1 MYAYRIYN
9 IERTIDINLG
19 QLKHPYII
27 IAPEN
32 QIFSFKQLWKQI
44 DENKPMIIGDSKLDI
59 SQLQAIATGVQ
70 NNTIELNNLK
80 HQYMNEALTFL
91 GINNAN
97 TDKKER
103 LITDEVKANDEQL
116 YVARQVMLNA
126 RKQACEEINKM
137 FGLDI
142 DVEFRGEEERRQMML
157 EAMAQPQ
164 NAGGED
170 NGEV

>member
-1 MYAYRIYN
+1 
-9 IERTIDINLG
+9 
-19 QLKHPYII
+19 
-27 IAPEN
+27 
-32 QIFSFKQLWKQI
+32 
-44 DENKPMIIGDSKLDI
+44 
-59 SQLQAIATGVQ
+59 
-70 NNTIELNNLK
+70 
-80 HQYMNEALTFL
+80 MNEALTFL

-137 FGLDI
+137 FGLNI
-142 DVEFRGEEERRQMML
+142 DVEFRGEEERQQMML
-157 EAMAQPQ
+157 EAMSSP
-164 NAGGED
+164 NVNSESNGEE